1 METLSVPG
9 DVAATWMSS
18 WDAQQE
24 GRIPDRELRFT
35 VICDIVELALAE
47 VDQPVIV
54 DLGCGPGSLAGRLKE
69 RLPAARIIGID
80 TDPLLIS
87 LARSHYGDDITW
99 VDADL
104 ATGAWRD
111 HVPGVIHGAVSTT
124 ALHWL
129 SKPALASLY
138 GELGQRMAPGGILA
152 NGDHLGVGDARLHAI
167 ARELRVRRAIRTG
180 TTNRIGWLRWWD
192 EVLSEPAFADVA
204 AVRASQPESAATGDG
219 HDHGY
224 GDNYDAGHGRGNGQ
238 GHGHGHGHHQHVHH
252 GDRISVTAHSELL
265 LDAGF
270 TAVSPLWQ
278 FGDDH
283 VLVAVK

>member
-1 METLSVPG
+1 METLSVPD
-9 DVAATWMSS
+9 DVAATWMNS

-47 VDQPVIV
+47 VDEPVIV
-54 DLGCGPGSLAGRLKE
+54 DLGCGPGSLAGRLHQ

-80 TDPLLIS
+80 TDPLLLS
-87 LARSHYGDDITW
+87 LARSHYGDAIGW
-99 VDADL
+99 VDASL
-104 ATGAWRD
+104 ATDAWHDR
-111 HVPGVIHGAVSTT
+111 VPDVIHAAVSTT

-129 SKPALASLY
+129 SKPALARLY
-138 GELGQRMAPGGILA
+138 GELGKRIVPGGILA
-152 NGDHLGVGDARLHAI
+152 NGDHLGVGDTRLHAI

-180 TTNRIGWLRWWD
+180 TTSRIGWMRWWD
-192 EVLSEPAFADVA
+192 QVLSEPAFAEVA

-219 HDHGY
+219 HDHGH
-224 GDNYDAGHGRGNGQ
+224 GDNYDAGP
-238 GHGHGHGHHQHVHH
+238 GHHQHVHH
-252 GDRISVTAHSELL
+252 GDRISVAAHSELL
-265 LDAGF
+265 LEAGF